1 MTGMPSLIRRILSSG
16 IDLPLV
22 LLVPMIFWHWGE
34 WMRQTATFFR
44 IWPDAAAFAFM
55 STLPITVIWI
65 EGITGRGFGKF
76 VTGLRVALPDGTPP
90 TVARSF
96 ARAILKWSPIWI
108 GPAGRLIETATGTN
122 YTGEF
127 GQTITFAQRN
137 LTESMGKGVSGLS
150 GVWNVAALGMSF
162 GIYALAVLAA
172 GQLMVLLP
180 GRRSLLDRLTGTVVA
195 RREGRPARGDG
206 ALMPTPAAV

>member
-1 MTGMPSLIRRILSSG
+1 MAGMPSLIRRVLSSG

-44 IWPDAAAFAFM
+44 IWPDAAAFAIM
-55 STLPITVIWI
+55 STLPITVLWI

-76 VTGLRVALPDGTPP
+76 VAGLRVALPDGTPP

-108 GPAGRLIETATGTN
+108 GPAGRLIETAFGTN
-122 YTGEF
+122 YTGLF
-127 GQTITFAQRN
+127 GQDITFAQRD

-162 GIYALAVLAA
+162 GIYAVAVLAA
-172 GQLMVLLP
+172 GQLLVLLP
-180 GRRSLLDRLTGTVVA
+180 DRRSLLDRLTGTVVL
-195 RREGRPARGDG
+195 RGQPSPAD
-206 ALMPTPAAV
+206 APPAVMPAAA